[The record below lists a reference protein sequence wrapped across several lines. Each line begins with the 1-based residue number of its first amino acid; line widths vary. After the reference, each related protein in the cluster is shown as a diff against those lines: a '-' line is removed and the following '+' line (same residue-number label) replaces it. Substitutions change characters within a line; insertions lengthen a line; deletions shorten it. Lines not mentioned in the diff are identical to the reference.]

1 MSKYLDGN
9 NGSLN
14 YYVVKKG
21 NISPCGKFESKT
33 VNPYGSLWAIR
44 TWTGQDGFV
53 AKWTS
58 EVRKVNIDDEWARKH
73 DTYMGKEI
81 IDYEEFLDR
90 KKDFYGF

>member
-1 MSKYLDGN
+1 MSKYLDEN
-9 NGSLN
+9 NGSIN
-14 YYVVKKG
+14 YYVLKKG
-21 NISPCGKFESKT
+21 NISPCGKFSSKT
-33 VNPYGSLWAIR
+33 VNSYNTLWAIR

-58 EVRKVNIDDEWARKH
+58 EVRIVNIDDSWARKH
-73 DTYMGKEI
+73 DTYMAKEV